1 MGFVRETGKYMA
13 LSLVALCHAVFLLSF
28 AFKIELTSKQSK
40 NDKFSR
46 DLTQNFDVDSQSIS
60 LKMFLFWFSDL
71 N

>member
-46 DLTQNFDVDSQSIS
+46 DFPQTLTLIS
-60 LKMFLFWFSDL
+60 YAYLD
-71 N
+71 

>member
-46 DLTQNFDVDSQSIS
+46 DLTQNFDVDSQFIS

>member
-46 DLTQNFDVDSQSIS
+46 DLTQNFDVDNPSIS
-60 LKMFLFWFSDL
+60 
-71 N
+71 